1 MASSI
6 NWDTR
11 RITVPQADLTLVSGV
26 TYDFD
31 IDVFR
36 LGLKDLEDDETGMSF
51 PRTHRHNTEVTLSG
65 VTYSRT
71 VEVINGYTVEFE
83 DTGAA
88 YTVNCVGANHNIG
101 DVFIPGTSE
110 VSLVINNSAGLAY
123 AKEILEIH
131 RILGLDAARPL
142 NVSATQRD
150 AGSEITQSISE
161 AAGTVTVT
169 RT

>member
-11 RITVPQADLTLVSGV
+11 RITVPQADLTFVSGV
-26 TYDFD
+26 TYNFD
-31 IDVFR
+31 IDAFR
-36 LGLKDLEDDETGMSF
+36 LGLKDLEDDEIGMTF
-51 PRTHRHNTEVTLSG
+51 PRTHTHNTEVTLSG

-71 VEVINGYTVEFE
+71 VEIINGYTVEFE

-88 YTVNCVGANHNIG
+88 YTVNCIGANHNIG

-123 AKEILEIH
+123 VKELLEIH
-131 RILGLDAARPL
+131 RILGLDAANPL
-142 NVSATQRD
+142 SV
-150 AGSEITQSISE
+150 GSSSRS
-161 AAGTVTVT
+161 AGTISQTISGTDPVTVT